1 MQYRST
7 RGDESTGINAAEAV
21 IQGLAPDGGLYVP
34 VHFPEGCLDLKR
46 LPGISLQ
53 EASRFVLHTMM
64 DDFPAKQIDA
74 SIKAAYGKQWDDSRI
89 TPLSQD
95 KAGNYYLELFHGPT
109 LAFKDVALQLLPQLM
124 TRAQKLTGNQRG
136 IVILTATS
144 GDTGTASMD
153 GFSDV
158 DGTQVAVFYPHHG
171 VSPIQLHQML
181 SEPGDNL
188 AAYGVEG
195 NFDDAQTNVKKIFND
210 KQMEQRLADHD
221 LQFSSANSMNI
232 GRLIPQMAYYLYA
245 YGQLAQRGT
254 IQLGDPVNFA
264 VPTGNFG
271 DILAAYYCEKLGLPI
286 KKLICASNQNNVL
299 TDFFNTGTYDKRRT
313 FTVTNAPS
321 MDILVSSNLERLLF
335 DAADGDVA
343 MVKKLM
349 DQLNSDGHYQITPA
363 MKDYLDQRFVADYA
377 DEQQVRDEITRLYQ
391 EAKYAIDP
399 HTAVASA
406 VTHRYQINSHDD
418 TPTVIVAT
426 ASPYKFAETVYH
438 CVTHRNDLQEP
449 GLPAIKQLHQA
460 LGGDLPASVQA
471 LFDRADR
478 SEQVVE
484 PSEME
489 DAIAKQLK
497 I

>member
-7 RGDESTGINAAEAV
+7 RGDEKTAINSATAV

-34 VHFPEGCLDLKR
+34 VHFPKGQLDLKM
-46 LPGISLQ
+46 LPGIDLPA
-53 EASRFVLHTMM
+53 ASRFVLSTLM
-64 DDFPAKQIDA
+64 DDFPQDQLAA
-74 SIKAAYGKQWDDSRI
+74 SIQAAYGKQWDDPRI
-89 TPLSQD
+89 TPLSEA
-95 KAGNYYLELFHGPT
+95 KSGNYYLELFHGPT
-109 LAFKDVALQLLPQLM
+109 LAFKDVALQLLPHLM
-124 TRAQKLTGNQRG
+124 VHAQQLTGNHRD

-153 GFSDV
+153 GFSNV
-158 DGTQVAVFYPHHG
+158 AGTQVAVFYPHKG

-181 SEPGDNL
+181 AEPGDNL

-210 KQMEQRLADHD
+210 QQMKQRLAEHG

-245 YGQLAQRGT
+245 YGQLVQRGA

-271 DILAAYYCEKLGLPI
+271 DILAAYYCQQLGLPI
-286 KKLICASNQNNVL
+286 NKLICASNENNVL
-299 TDFFNTGTYDKRRT
+299 TDFFHSGNYDKRRT

-335 DAADGDVA
+335 DAAGEDVA

-349 DQLNSDGHYQITPA
+349 QQLNSVGHYQINA
-363 MKDYLDQRFVADYA
+363 KMKDYLDQRFVADYA

-391 EAKYAIDP
+391 EARYAIDP

-406 VTHRYQINSHDD
+406 VTHRYQINSHDQ

-438 CVTHRNDLQEP
+438 SVTLRNDLGEP

-460 LGGDLPASVQA
+460 LGGELPKAVQA
-471 LFDRADR
+471 LFERADR
-478 SEQVVE
+478 PEQVVE
-484 PSEME
+484 PAEME
-489 DAIAKQLK
+489 AAIARQLQ